1 LHKFR
6 YAGQVPGKARW
17 LNEAEMQAWLNFLGA
32 GAVLDRRLDQQLKR
46 DTGLSHAQYDV
57 LAKLSAE
64 PTGEM
69 HMHDLADAVYISK
82 SGLTYQV
89 SQLERAGLVVRRPCE
104 HYERGV
110 HASITETGQ
119 RKLKESAP
127 GHVALVRELFIDV
140 LTPREQQVLS
150 EALGKILRRAGSSG

>member
-1 LHKFR
+1 M
-6 YAGQVPGKARW
+6 A
-17 LNEAEMQAWLNFLGA
+17 AWLNFLGA
-32 GAVLDRRLDQQLKR
+32 SALLDRRLDQQLKH

-69 HMHDLADAVYISK
+69 HMHELAAAVYTSK

-89 SQLERAGLVVRRPCE
+89 SQLERAGLVIRRPCE

-110 HASITETGQ
+110 HAAMTEAGRQ
-119 RKLKESAP
+119 KLKQAAP
-127 GHVALVRELFIDV
+127 GHVALVRDLFTDV

-150 EALGKILRRAGSSG
+150 EALGKILRRAGSSNSSPR